1 MLGQKDPVARSGGVR
16 HPGVSEERGE
26 SGELGGGGL
35 RMSSLTRTEDPY
47 PRARYCG
54 IVDFALCNLMVQC
67 ALEQPC
73 RHFCNLMTLMTL

>member
-1 MLGQKDPVARSGGVR
+1 MLGQKGPAARSGDVR
-16 HPGVSEERGE
+16 HSGGIGVSEERGE

-73 RHFCNLMTLMTL
+73 RHFCNLMTL